1 MSGLDL
7 NIQPFQGGRVLY
19 GLVWVGDWSTFYQQP
34 NGLMPEQMATTAEHG
49 FLVASSNLTNL
60 HNEPFLIKDEL
71 PYVEAEK

>member
-1 MSGLDL
+1 
-7 NIQPFQGGRVLY
+7 
-19 GLVWVGDWSTFYQQP
+19 
-34 NGLMPEQMATTAEHG
+34 MPEQMATTAEHG